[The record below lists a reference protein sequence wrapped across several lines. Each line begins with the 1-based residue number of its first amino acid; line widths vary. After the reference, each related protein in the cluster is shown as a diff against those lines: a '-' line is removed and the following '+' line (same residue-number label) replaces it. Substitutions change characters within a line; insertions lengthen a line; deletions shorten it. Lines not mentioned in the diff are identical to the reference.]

1 MWHAV
6 STGLQD
12 TAGLWESARTTIIS
26 KARRTMINPIA
37 IHIAHLRPVLSH
49 PRNARI
55 HPVKHPRLLETISP
69 VVIERSGCDSLN
81 TNDDTLKSFS
91 WVSKR
96 LSKVLIP
103 DNPAKHT
110 LIVTKKNESQLTCDS
125 NSPLKGLALSKEV
138 VMMAGFTNTHRRK
151 ALLGVGVDDKRGPLP
166 RKCPIHNPVE

>member
-1 MWHAV
+1 MRDTV

-12 TAGLWESARTTIIS
+12 TPGLWVSDWTDSRS
-26 KARRTMINPIA
+26 KVRRTMMNPIA
-37 IHIAHLRPVLSH
+37 IHIAHLRPVRSH
-49 PRNARI
+49 PKKARI

-69 VVIERSGCDSLN
+69 VVIERSGCDSLY

-96 LSKVLIP
+96 LFEILIP
-103 DNPAKHT
+103 DNPTEYT
-110 LIVTKKNESQLTCDS
+110 LIITEENESQLACDS
-125 NSPLKGLALSKEV
+125 NSPLEGLALSKEV